1 MSPKLITCV
10 WDSLFLTKNN
20 NECSSGTY
28 DFLVEPCQSFILQQ
42 SLKQSAKNCKC
53 SILKT
58 VFAELCINKYGS
70 FGKSSTDDVNNLIFT
85 KCQWK
90 QNQCKL
96 HYWKKR

>member
-1 MSPKLITCV
+1 MNALV
-10 WDSLFLTKNN
+10 GLL
-20 NECSSGTY
+20 

-58 VFAELCINKYGS
+58 VFAELCINTYGS

-85 KCQWK
+85 KCQ
-90 QNQCKL
+90 
-96 HYWKKR
+96 